1 MPTKALIVLLIV
13 LSLIF
18 GFGGGILA
26 IRYYSEIS
34 NLFPQFFPQAETGS
48 SSEQNSPVIVRKEVT
63 TNTEQAIIDVVNKSL
78 PSVVSIIVK
87 GEVSVP
93 GFPLFSQK
101 IEGGGSGFIVSPD
114 GMILTNKH
122 VVQYEKANYTVVLQ
136 NGEEYSAKV
145 LAKDP
150 VQDLAIL
157 KINKTGLRP
166 LPLGDSDNLKV
177 GQTVIAIGYA
187 LGEFQN
193 SVSVGVVS
201 GLSRRITASGGG
213 ITETIGE
220 VIQTDAAINKGNSG
234 GPLLNLSGEVIGIN
248 TAMASGAENIG
259 FAIPINKAKKAIKET
274 KEKGKITYP
283 FLGVRYILIDKKIKT
298 QYNLPVDYGA
308 WVVRGKSPEEVAV
321 TPGSGAEKAGIKEND
336 IILEVDGKK
345 VTKKNTL
352 ADIILSYNP
361 GDKIRL
367 KILRAG
373 KEIEVVAELGERQ

>member
-1 MPTKALIVLLIV
+1 MSTKALIVLLII

-26 IRYYSEIS
+26 IRYYPEIS
-34 NLFPQFFPQAETGS
+34 NLFPQFFPQGETDS

-101 IEGGGSGFIVSPD
+101 IEGGGSGFVVSSD

-122 VVQYEKANYTVVLQ
+122 VVQYGKANYTVVLQ

-150 VQDLAIL
+150 VRDLAIL

-213 ITETIGE
+213 VTETIGE

-248 TAMASGAENIG
+248 TAMASEAENIG

-283 FLGVRYILIDKKIKT
+283 FLGVRYILIDKNIKAR
-298 QYNLPVDYGA
+298 YNLPVDYGA
-308 WVVRGKSPEEVAV
+308 WVVRGESPEEVAV

-345 VTKKNTL
+345 VTKKNILT
-352 ADIILSYNP
+352 DIILSYNP

-373 KEIEVVAELGERQ
+373 KEIELIAELGERQ